1 MKILITGATGL
12 IGRALCLRWQAAG
25 HELTVLS
32 RTPSR
37 VAALCAGARGIAGLA
52 ELASDY
58 LPDAVV
64 NLAGAPIADRP
75 WSAARKRLLWQSRVD
90 ATEELVRW
98 MASRSVPVP
107 LLLSASAVGWYGDAG
122 DVTIDETSSTPG
134 HDFGAQL
141 CAAWES
147 AAQQATRAGT
157 RVAVVRIAPVLAQ
170 GGGMLARLLPPFRL
184 GLGGRLGSGQQWM
197 PWIHIDDL
205 LGLFDHLLM
214 RSDSAGVYNGCAP
227 EQVRNA
233 EFTHALA
240 SCLHRPAVLPVPAWL
255 LRLLLGE
262 MSVLL
267 LGGQRAIPARTLEA
281 GFAFRYSSLH
291 EALTQILLSKR

>member
-1 MKILITGATGL
+1 MKILITGGTGL

-25 HELTVLS
+25 HQLTVLS

-37 VAALCAGARGIAGLA
+37 VAVLCAGARGIGSLA
-52 ELASDY
+52 ELGTDY

-75 WSAARKRLLWQSRVD
+75 WSAARKRLLWQSRVN

-122 DVTIDETSSTPG
+122 DVTVDETSGTRG
-134 HDFGAQL
+134 DDFGAQL

-214 RSDSAGVYNGCAP
+214 QSGSGGVYNGCAP
-227 EQVRNA
+227 QQVRNA
-233 EFTHALA
+233 EFTHELA
-240 SCLHRPAVLPVPAWL
+240 GCLRRPAFLPVPAWL

-267 LGGQRAIPARTLEA
+267 LGGQRAVPARTLEA
-281 GFAFRYSSLH
+281 GFAFRYRSLH
-291 EALTQILLSKR
+291 EALTQILAAKR

>member
-1 MKILITGATGL
+1 MKILITGGTGL

-25 HELTVLS
+25 HDLTVLS

-37 VAALCAGARGIAGLA
+37 VAALCAGARGIASLA

-98 MASRSVPVP
+98 MALRSVPVP

-122 DVTIDETSSTPG
+122 DVTVDETSGTPG

-141 CAAWES
+141 CAAWEL

-170 GGGMLARLLPPFRL
+170 GGGMLARLLPSFRL

-214 RSDSAGVYNGCAP
+214 QSGSGGVYNGCAP
-227 EQVRNA
+227 AQVRNA
-233 EFTHALA
+233 EFTHELA
-240 SCLHRPAVLPVPAWL
+240 ACLRRPAFFPVPAWL
-255 LRLLLGE
+255 LRLVLGE

-267 LGGQRAIPARTLEA
+267 LGGQRAVPARTLEA
-281 GFAFRYSSLH
+281 GFAFRYRSLH
-291 EALTQILLSKR
+291 EALTQILAAQR